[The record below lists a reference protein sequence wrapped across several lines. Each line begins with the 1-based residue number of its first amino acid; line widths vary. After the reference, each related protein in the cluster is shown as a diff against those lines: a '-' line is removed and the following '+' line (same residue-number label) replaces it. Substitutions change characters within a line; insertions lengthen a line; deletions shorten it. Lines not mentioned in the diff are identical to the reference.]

1 MANDSQPITG
11 TLRDDETDHGGQC
24 APAVGDGLLTAF
36 AHEMR
41 NVLGPVR
48 TAAYLLRAGAGE
60 GTQAQWALDLID
72 RQVQAITALLDEL
85 ADYSKLARGALELQ
99 RQSIDFRD
107 VLDGA
112 ISVCTVTLDERRQAL
127 KWTRPAVGIP
137 VRGDRAR
144 LIHAVSAALRSTS
157 GGTATGSAIPI
168 RVDLSATEVV
178 TAIGEAAVPPAPDT
192 AAHTDALSPARD
204 DFVPLPKVGLS
215 LAQAVVERHGGAL
228 IVLDPSRFVIRLP
241 LARELN

>member
-1 MANDSQPITG
+1 MANDSRPITG
-11 TLRDDETDHGGQC
+11 TLRADGTDHGGQR
-24 APAVGDGLLTAF
+24 APAAVDGLLTAF

-48 TAAYLLRAGAGE
+48 TAAYLLRAGVGE

-72 RQVQAITALLDEL
+72 RQVQAITALIDEL
-85 ADYSKLARGALELQ
+85 ADYSKLARGALEVEC
-99 RQSIDFRD
+99 QSIDFRD

-112 ISVCTVTLDERRQAL
+112 VSACNVTLNERRQAL
-127 KWTRPAVGIP
+127 EWARPDAAIP

-144 LIHAVSAALRSTS
+144 LIHAVGAALRSTS
-157 GGTATGSAIPI
+157 GAAAAASAIFL

-192 AAHTDALSPARD
+192 AARTDPRSPAHD
-204 DFVPLPKVGLS
+204 NFVPLPKVGVS
-215 LAQAVVERHGGAL
+215 LAQAIVERHGGAM
-228 IVLDPSRFVIRLP
+228 VALDPSRFVVRLP
-241 LARELN
+241 LAGEPD